1 MANPL
6 NITGAMG
13 LGPPASGPLGPVRR
27 NAPNSPG
34 ADAAGD
40 GIDFKTLLLEK
51 LDEVKSLQDEAGEG
65 VKKLIS
71 GETQNVAEVFSA
83 VHKADVAFSLL
94 MEIRNKLMDA
104 YEQLQQMRV

>member
-1 MANPL
+1 MADPL
-6 NITGAMG
+6 NLTGATPMN
-13 LGPPASGPLGPVRR
+13 PIGPVRR
-27 NAPNSPG
+27 PAPNAPG
-34 ADAAGD
+34 ADAAG
-40 GIDFKTLLLEK
+40 GGVDFKALLLEK
-51 LDEVKSLQDEAGEG
+51 LEEVKSLQDEAGEG
-65 VKKLIS
+65 VKKLVS